1 MKISFY
7 TLGCKLNWAET
18 EELKKDLGKL
28 GYSVVP
34 YDTEE
39 DICIIRG
46 CGVTC
51 SASQKTRNIIRHS
64 KRQGAYVVVIGCV
77 EDKNL
82 AEIDFVAKDKC
93 NLIDHLKKEFVSN
106 SINSHQISDDIVE
119 RTRAFIKIQTG
130 CNFNCAYCIIP
141 SFRGKNQSISPTQ
154 IIKKINQAVADGYK
168 EVVLT
173 GVNIC
178 QYSFLPI
185 SKGEVRRGFLDL
197 SDLLK
202 LILNKTEIERIR
214 LGSLDPRLISRKLI
228 NLYSQSLNLS
238 IIKSFNRLLP
248 HWHLSLQSGSD
259 TVLKRM
265 NRNYTAK
272 KYLDVVKKLR
282 KTYPPFSFTTDIIVG
297 FPGET
302 DKEFDQTCDFVKAVE
317 FSKVHV
323 FPFSARPK
331 TVAANMPDQ
340 TNDKIKTA
348 RAKKLT
354 TIANKIGQDFANKFI
369 GLERPVLTEN
379 KNLGYTP
386 EFIKIKL
393 NPKKDLP
400 NEIRQIKISKQ
411 NLANII

>member
-18 EELKKDLGKL
+18 EELKKDLINL
-28 GYSVVP
+28 GYFVVP

-51 SASQKTRNIIRHS
+51 GASQKTRNIIRHS
-64 KRQGAYVVVIGCV
+64 KRQGAYVIVIGCV

-82 AEIDFVAKDKC
+82 SEIDFLAK
-93 NLIDHLKKEFVSN
+93 NNQGLIKHIKTKFVFN
-106 SINSHQISDDIVE
+106 SLNSYQISDSIVE

-178 QYSFLPI
+178 QYHFSTRALEH
-185 SKGEVRRGFLDL
+185 SSTDL
-197 SDLLK
+197 ADLLEM
-202 LILNKTEIERIR
+202 ILKKTKIERIR
-214 LGSLDPRLISRKLI
+214 LGSLDPRLISNKLI
-228 NLYSQSLNLS
+228 NLYSQSLNLFPMKYGIPYS
-238 IIKSFNRLLP
+238 VGTIIKSFNRLLP

-272 KYLDVVKKLR
+272 KYLDIVKKLR
-282 KTYPPFSFTTDIIVG
+282 AEYPLFSFTTDIIVG

-302 DKEFDQTCDFVKAVE
+302 DEEFKQTCEFVKAVE

-331 TVAANMPDQ
+331 TVAANMSDQ
-340 TNDKIKTA
+340 INDKTKT
-348 RAKKLT
+348 K
-354 TIANKIGQDFANKFI
+354 
-369 GLERPVLTEN
+369 EN
-379 KNLGYTP
+379 KKTVWMFAPEYTDLR
-386 EFIKIKL
+386 EFIV
-393 NPKKDLP
+393 
-400 NEIRQIKISKQ
+400 R
-411 NLANII
+411 